1 MYELISNLILYGNL
15 PEDEILVQLA
25 KLLSDDEKSNHEL
38 RQEIYGQIKR
48 LLELAT
54 QYGFNDNLWH
64 NYLTYLL
71 MTNENPFS
79 MTCEKQGA
87 REGTVNHF
95 ALNDFK
101 VFYDLFHYDFR
112 SIEKELNIQVFLR
125 GLNKR
130 VKDLTYK
137 ELLKYNLFDT
147 TQKVPLFSDVIKLVN
162 GRVPILIETKYHNR
176 YGVLEKILIN
186 ELSNYR
192 GLYAIQSFYPMSLLW
207 LKRNTKDIPIG
218 LLSSN
223 FKNDS
228 NRLKSIIGKTLILDL
243 FFKTDFI
250 SYDVKG
256 LPNNYLSLKKD
267 KKKIVIWTIKNKK
280 DYDLARQY
288 TDSLICENFDWL

>member
-1 MYELISNLILYGNL
+1 MKDLEFLSRNLIAHRGYHNNKKGIPENSVLAFKKAIDNKYLIELDVRLTKDKKLVVFHDGNL
-15 PEDEILVQLA
+15 
-25 KLLSDDEKSNHEL
+25 
-38 RQEIYGQIKR
+38 KR
-48 LLELAT
+48 VC
-54 QYGFNDNLWH
+54 G
-64 NYLTYLL
+64 
-71 MTNENPFS
+71 
-79 MTCEKQGA
+79 
-87 REGTVNHF
+87 V
-95 ALNDFK
+95 
-101 VFYDLFHYDFR
+101 
-112 SIEKELNIQVFLR
+112 
-125 GLNKR
+125 NKR
-130 VKDLTYK
+130 VKDLTYR

-186 ELSNYR
+186 ELSNYK

-223 FKNDS
+223 FKNDL

-256 LPNNYLSLKKD
+256 LPNNYLSYKRD

>member
-112 SIEKELNIQVFLR
+112 SIEKELNIDCFSTLADYKALSKPELMYNKNVSLKVQELSKKLEETKNEQEFFDVVTQFYKDYGVGMF
-125 GLNKR
+125 GLNKAFR
-130 VKDLTYK
+130 IATSHENYV
-137 ELLKYNLFDT
+137 ELK
-147 TQKVPLFSDVIKLVN
+147 
-162 GRVPILIETKYHNR
+162 PINNMDEV
-176 YGVLEKILIN
+176 VLDDLIN
-186 ELSNYR
+186 N
-192 GLYAIQSFYPMSLLW
+192 
-207 LKRNTKDIPIG
+207 
-218 LLSSN
+218 
-223 FKNDS
+223 
-228 NRLKSIIGKTLILDL
+228 
-243 FFKTDFI
+243 
-250 SYDVKG
+250 
-256 LPNNYLSLKKD
+256 
-267 KKKIVIWTIKNKK
+267 KKIIPDVVMVDPPRKGCDGKLLETMVKMAPKRIVYVSCDPAT
-280 DYDLARQY
+280 LARDLKVLSGEGYEVEKVCAVDQFSHSSHVE
-288 TDSLICENFDWL
+288 TVVRLRKSKF

>member
-1 MYELISNLILYGNL
+1 MKDLEFLSRSLIAHRGYYNNKKGIPENSVLAFKKAIDNNYLIELDVRLTKDKKLVVFHDGNL
-15 PEDEILVQLA
+15 
-25 KLLSDDEKSNHEL
+25 
-38 RQEIYGQIKR
+38 KR
-48 LLELAT
+48 VC
-54 QYGFNDNLWH
+54 G
-64 NYLTYLL
+64 
-71 MTNENPFS
+71 
-79 MTCEKQGA
+79 
-87 REGTVNHF
+87 V
-95 ALNDFK
+95 
-101 VFYDLFHYDFR
+101 
-112 SIEKELNIQVFLR
+112 
-125 GLNKR
+125 NKR
-130 VKDLTYK
+130 VKDLTYR

-147 TQKVPLFSDVIKLVN
+147 TLKVPLFSDVIKLVN

-186 ELSNYR
+186 ELSNYK
-192 GLYAIQSFYPMSLLW
+192 GIYAIQSFYPMSLLW

-223 FKNDS
+223 FKNDL

-256 LPNNYLSLKKD
+256 LPNNYLSYKRD

>member
-1 MYELISNLILYGNL
+1 MKDLEFLSRSLIAHRGYYNNKKGIPENCVLAFKKAIDNNYLIELDVRLTK
-15 PEDEILVQLA
+15 DQKLVVFH
-25 KLLSDDEKSNHEL
+25 D
-38 RQEIYGQIKR
+38 
-48 LLELAT
+48 
-54 QYGFNDNLWH
+54 DNLKRV
-64 NYLTYLL
+64 
-71 MTNENPFS
+71 
-79 MTCEKQGA
+79 CG
-87 REGTVNHF
+87 V
-95 ALNDFK
+95 
-101 VFYDLFHYDFR
+101 
-112 SIEKELNIQVFLR
+112 
-125 GLNKR
+125 NKR
-130 VKDLTYK
+130 VKDLTYR
-137 ELLKYNLFDT
+137 ELLRYNLFDT
-147 TQKVPLFSDVIKLVN
+147 TLKVPLFSDVIKLVN

-186 ELSNYR
+186 ELSNYK

-223 FKNDS
+223 FKNDL

-256 LPNNYLSLKKD
+256 LPNNYLSYKRN

>member
-1 MYELISNLILYGNL
+1 MKDLEFLSRNLIAHRGYHNNKKGI
-15 PEDEILVQLA
+15 PENSVLAFKKAIDNNYLIELDVRLTKDKKLVVFH
-25 KLLSDDEKSNHEL
+25 D
-38 RQEIYGQIKR
+38 
-48 LLELAT
+48 
-54 QYGFNDNLWH
+54 DNLKRV
-64 NYLTYLL
+64 
-71 MTNENPFS
+71 
-79 MTCEKQGA
+79 CG
-87 REGTVNHF
+87 VN
-95 ALNDFK
+95 K
-101 VFYDLFHYDFR
+101 
-112 SIEKELNIQVFLR
+112 K
-125 GLNKR
+125 

-147 TQKVPLFSDVIKLVN
+147 TLKVPLFSDVIKLVN

-186 ELSNYR
+186 ELSNYK

-223 FKNDS
+223 FKNDL

-256 LPNNYLSLKKD
+256 LPNNYLSYKRD

>member
-1 MYELISNLILYGNL
+1 MKALEFLSRNLIAHRGYHNNKKGI
-15 PEDEILVQLA
+15 PENSVLAFKKAIDNNYLIELDVRLTKDQKLVVFH
-25 KLLSDDEKSNHEL
+25 D
-38 RQEIYGQIKR
+38 
-48 LLELAT
+48 
-54 QYGFNDNLWH
+54 DNLKRV
-64 NYLTYLL
+64 
-71 MTNENPFS
+71 
-79 MTCEKQGA
+79 CG
-87 REGTVNHF
+87 V
-95 ALNDFK
+95 
-101 VFYDLFHYDFR
+101 
-112 SIEKELNIQVFLR
+112 
-125 GLNKR
+125 NKR
-130 VKDLTYK
+130 VKDLTYR

-147 TQKVPLFSDVIKLVN
+147 TLKVPLFSDVIKLVN

-186 ELSNYR
+186 ELSNYK

-223 FKNDS
+223 FKNDL

-256 LPNNYLSLKKD
+256 LPNNYLSYKRD

>member
-1 MYELISNLILYGNL
+1 MKALEFLSRNLIAHRGYHNNKKGI
-15 PEDEILVQLA
+15 PENSVLAFKKAIDNNYLIELDVRLTKDQKLVVFH
-25 KLLSDDEKSNHEL
+25 D
-38 RQEIYGQIKR
+38 
-48 LLELAT
+48 
-54 QYGFNDNLWH
+54 DNLKRV
-64 NYLTYLL
+64 
-71 MTNENPFS
+71 
-79 MTCEKQGA
+79 CG
-87 REGTVNHF
+87 V
-95 ALNDFK
+95 
-101 VFYDLFHYDFR
+101 
-112 SIEKELNIQVFLR
+112 
-125 GLNKR
+125 NKR
-130 VKDLTYK
+130 VKDLTYR

-147 TQKVPLFSDVIKLVN
+147 TLKVPLFSDVIKLVN

-186 ELSNYR
+186 ELSNYK

-223 FKNDS
+223 FKNDL

-256 LPNNYLSLKKD
+256 LPNNYLSYKRN

>member
-1 MYELISNLILYGNL
+1 MKDLEFLSRNLIAHRGYHNNKKGIPENSVLAFKKAIDNNYLIELDVRLTKDKKLVVFHDGNL
-15 PEDEILVQLA
+15 
-25 KLLSDDEKSNHEL
+25 
-38 RQEIYGQIKR
+38 KR
-48 LLELAT
+48 VC
-54 QYGFNDNLWH
+54 G
-64 NYLTYLL
+64 
-71 MTNENPFS
+71 
-79 MTCEKQGA
+79 
-87 REGTVNHF
+87 V
-95 ALNDFK
+95 
-101 VFYDLFHYDFR
+101 
-112 SIEKELNIQVFLR
+112 
-125 GLNKR
+125 NKR
-130 VKDLTYK
+130 VKDLTYR
-137 ELLKYNLFDT
+137 ELLKYNLFNT
-147 TQKVPLFSDVIKLVN
+147 TLKVPLFSDVIKLVN

-186 ELSNYR
+186 ELSNYK

-223 FKNDS
+223 FKNDL

-256 LPNNYLSLKKD
+256 LPNNYLSYKRD

>member
-1 MYELISNLILYGNL
+1 MKDLEFLSRSLIAHRGYYNNKKGIPENSVLAFKKAIDNNYLIELDVRLTKDKKLVVFHDGNL
-15 PEDEILVQLA
+15 
-25 KLLSDDEKSNHEL
+25 
-38 RQEIYGQIKR
+38 KR
-48 LLELAT
+48 VC
-54 QYGFNDNLWH
+54 G
-64 NYLTYLL
+64 
-71 MTNENPFS
+71 
-79 MTCEKQGA
+79 
-87 REGTVNHF
+87 V
-95 ALNDFK
+95 
-101 VFYDLFHYDFR
+101 
-112 SIEKELNIQVFLR
+112 
-125 GLNKR
+125 NKR
-130 VKDLTYK
+130 VKDLTYR

-147 TQKVPLFSDVIKLVN
+147 TLKVPLFSDVIKLVN
-162 GRVPILIETKYHNR
+162 GRVPILIETKYYNR

-186 ELSNYR
+186 ELSNYK

-223 FKNDS
+223 FKNDL

-256 LPNNYLSLKKD
+256 LPNNYLSYKGD

>member
-1 MYELISNLILYGNL
+1 MKDLEFLSRSLIAHRGYHNNKKGISENSVLAFKKAIDNNYLIELDVRLTK
-15 PEDEILVQLA
+15 DKKLVVFH
-25 KLLSDDEKSNHEL
+25 D
-38 RQEIYGQIKR
+38 
-48 LLELAT
+48 
-54 QYGFNDNLWH
+54 DNLKRV
-64 NYLTYLL
+64 
-71 MTNENPFS
+71 
-79 MTCEKQGA
+79 CG
-87 REGTVNHF
+87 VN
-95 ALNDFK
+95 K
-101 VFYDLFHYDFR
+101 
-112 SIEKELNIQVFLR
+112 K
-125 GLNKR
+125 

-186 ELSNYR
+186 ELSNYK

-223 FKNDS
+223 FKNNS
-228 NRLKSIIGKTLILDL
+228 NSLKKLIGKTLILDL

-256 LPNNYLSLKKD
+256 LPSNYLSLKKD

-280 DYDLARQY
+280 DYDLAKKY
-288 TDSLICENFDWL
+288 TDALICENMYKYEKNSFV

>member
-1 MYELISNLILYGNL
+1 MKDLEFLSRNLIAHRGYHNNKKGIPENSVLAFKKAIDNKYLIELDVRLTKDKKLVVFHDGNL
-15 PEDEILVQLA
+15 
-25 KLLSDDEKSNHEL
+25 
-38 RQEIYGQIKR
+38 KR
-48 LLELAT
+48 VC
-54 QYGFNDNLWH
+54 G
-64 NYLTYLL
+64 
-71 MTNENPFS
+71 
-79 MTCEKQGA
+79 
-87 REGTVNHF
+87 V
-95 ALNDFK
+95 
-101 VFYDLFHYDFR
+101 
-112 SIEKELNIQVFLR
+112 
-125 GLNKR
+125 NKR
-130 VKDLTYK
+130 VKDLTYR

-147 TQKVPLFSDVIKLVN
+147 TLKVPLFSDVIKIVN

-186 ELSNYR
+186 ELSNYK

-223 FKNDS
+223 FKNDL

-256 LPNNYLSLKKD
+256 LPNNYLSYKRN

>member
-1 MYELISNLILYGNL
+1 MKDLEFLSRNLIAHRGYHNNKKGI
-15 PEDEILVQLA
+15 PENSVLAFKKAIDNNYLIELDVRLTKDKKLVVFH
-25 KLLSDDEKSNHEL
+25 D
-38 RQEIYGQIKR
+38 
-48 LLELAT
+48 
-54 QYGFNDNLWH
+54 DNLKRV
-64 NYLTYLL
+64 
-71 MTNENPFS
+71 
-79 MTCEKQGA
+79 CG
-87 REGTVNHF
+87 V
-95 ALNDFK
+95 
-101 VFYDLFHYDFR
+101 
-112 SIEKELNIQVFLR
+112 
-125 GLNKR
+125 NKR

-147 TQKVPLFSDVIKLVN
+147 TLKVPLFSEVIKLVN

-186 ELSNYR
+186 ELSNYK

-223 FKNDS
+223 FKNNS
-228 NRLKSIIGKTLILDL
+228 NSLKKLIGKTLILDL

-256 LPNNYLSLKKD
+256 LPSNYISLKKD

-280 DYDLARQY
+280 DYDLAKKY
-288 TDSLICENFDWL
+288 TDALICENMYKYEKNSFV

>member
-1 MYELISNLILYGNL
+1 MKDLEFLSRNLIAHRGYHNNKKGI
-15 PEDEILVQLA
+15 PENSVLAFKKAIDNKYLIELDVRLTKDQKLVVFH
-25 KLLSDDEKSNHEL
+25 D
-38 RQEIYGQIKR
+38 
-48 LLELAT
+48 
-54 QYGFNDNLWH
+54 DNLKRV
-64 NYLTYLL
+64 
-71 MTNENPFS
+71 
-79 MTCEKQGA
+79 CG
-87 REGTVNHF
+87 V
-95 ALNDFK
+95 
-101 VFYDLFHYDFR
+101 
-112 SIEKELNIQVFLR
+112 
-125 GLNKR
+125 NKR
-130 VKDLTYK
+130 VKDLTYR
-137 ELLKYNLFDT
+137 ELLRYNLFDT
-147 TQKVPLFSDVIKLVN
+147 TLKVPLFSDVIKLVN

-186 ELSNYR
+186 ELSNYK

-223 FKNDS
+223 FKNDL

-256 LPNNYLSLKKD
+256 LPNNYLSYKRN

>member
-1 MYELISNLILYGNL
+1 MKDL
-15 PEDEILVQLA
+15 EILSRSLIAHRGYYNNKKGIPENSVLA
-25 KLLSDDEKSNHEL
+25 FKKAIDNNYLIELDVRLTKDKKLVVFHD
-38 RQEIYGQIKR
+38 
-48 LLELAT
+48 
-54 QYGFNDNLWH
+54 DNLKRV
-64 NYLTYLL
+64 
-71 MTNENPFS
+71 
-79 MTCEKQGA
+79 CG
-87 REGTVNHF
+87 VN
-95 ALNDFK
+95 K
-101 VFYDLFHYDFR
+101 M
-112 SIEKELNIQVFLR
+112 
-125 GLNKR
+125 
-130 VKDLTYK
+130 VKDLTYR
-137 ELLKYNLFDT
+137 ELLRYNLFDT
-147 TQKVPLFSDVIKLVN
+147 TLKVPLFSDVIKLVN

-186 ELSNYR
+186 ELSNYK

-223 FKNDS
+223 FKNDL

-256 LPNNYLSLKKD
+256 LPNNYLSYKRN

>member
-1 MYELISNLILYGNL
+1 MKDLEFLSRNLIAHRGYHNNKKGI
-15 PEDEILVQLA
+15 PENSVLAFKKAIDNNYLIELDVRLTKDKKLVVFH
-25 KLLSDDEKSNHEL
+25 D
-38 RQEIYGQIKR
+38 
-48 LLELAT
+48 
-54 QYGFNDNLWH
+54 DNLKRV
-64 NYLTYLL
+64 
-71 MTNENPFS
+71 
-79 MTCEKQGA
+79 CG
-87 REGTVNHF
+87 V
-95 ALNDFK
+95 
-101 VFYDLFHYDFR
+101 
-112 SIEKELNIQVFLR
+112 
-125 GLNKR
+125 NKR

-147 TQKVPLFSDVIKLVN
+147 TLKVPLFSEVIKLVN

-186 ELSNYR
+186 ELSNYK

-223 FKNDS
+223 FKNNS
-228 NRLKSIIGKTLILDL
+228 NSLKKLIGKTLILDL

-256 LPNNYLSLKKD
+256 LPSNYLSLKKD

-280 DYDLARQY
+280 DYDLAKKY
-288 TDSLICENFDWL
+288 TDALICENMYEYEKNSFV

>member
-1 MYELISNLILYGNL
+1 MKDLEFLSRNLIAHRGYHNNKKGIPENSVLAFKKAIDNNYLIELDVRLTKDKKLVVFHDGNL
-15 PEDEILVQLA
+15 
-25 KLLSDDEKSNHEL
+25 
-38 RQEIYGQIKR
+38 KR
-48 LLELAT
+48 VC
-54 QYGFNDNLWH
+54 G
-64 NYLTYLL
+64 
-71 MTNENPFS
+71 
-79 MTCEKQGA
+79 
-87 REGTVNHF
+87 V
-95 ALNDFK
+95 
-101 VFYDLFHYDFR
+101 
-112 SIEKELNIQVFLR
+112 
-125 GLNKR
+125 NKR
-130 VKDLTYK
+130 VKDLTYR
-137 ELLKYNLFDT
+137 EVLKYNLFDT
-147 TQKVPLFSDVIKLVN
+147 TLKVPLFSDVIKLVN

-176 YGVLEKILIN
+176 YGVLERILIN
-186 ELSNYR
+186 ELSNYK

-223 FKNDS
+223 FKNDL

-256 LPNNYLSLKKD
+256 LPNNYLSYKRD

>member
-1 MYELISNLILYGNL
+1 MKALEFLSRNLIAHWGYHNNKKGIPENSVLAFKKAIDNKYLIELDVRLTKDKKLVVFHDGNL
-15 PEDEILVQLA
+15 
-25 KLLSDDEKSNHEL
+25 
-38 RQEIYGQIKR
+38 KR
-48 LLELAT
+48 VC
-54 QYGFNDNLWH
+54 G
-64 NYLTYLL
+64 
-71 MTNENPFS
+71 
-79 MTCEKQGA
+79 
-87 REGTVNHF
+87 V
-95 ALNDFK
+95 
-101 VFYDLFHYDFR
+101 
-112 SIEKELNIQVFLR
+112 
-125 GLNKR
+125 NKR
-130 VKDLTYK
+130 VKDLTYR

-147 TQKVPLFSDVIKLVN
+147 TLKVPLFSDVIKLVN

-186 ELSNYR
+186 ELSNYK
-192 GLYAIQSFYPMSLLW
+192 GIYAIQSFYPMSLLW

-223 FKNDS
+223 FKNDL

-256 LPNNYLSLKKD
+256 LPNNYLSYKRN

>member
-1 MYELISNLILYGNL
+1 MKDLEFLSRSLIAHRGYHNNKKGIPENSVLAFKKAIDNNYLIELDVRLTK
-15 PEDEILVQLA
+15 DKKLVVFH
-25 KLLSDDEKSNHEL
+25 D
-38 RQEIYGQIKR
+38 
-48 LLELAT
+48 
-54 QYGFNDNLWH
+54 DNL
-64 NYLTYLL
+64 
-71 MTNENPFS
+71 
-79 MTCEKQGA
+79 K
-87 REGTVNHF
+87 RECGV
-95 ALNDFK
+95 
-101 VFYDLFHYDFR
+101 
-112 SIEKELNIQVFLR
+112 
-125 GLNKR
+125 NKR
-130 VKDLTYK
+130 VKDLTYR

-147 TQKVPLFSDVIKLVN
+147 TLKVPLFSDVIKLVN
-162 GRVPILIETKYHNR
+162 GKVPILIETKYHNR

-186 ELSNYR
+186 ELSNYK

-223 FKNDS
+223 FKNDL

-256 LPNNYLSLKKD
+256 LPNNYLSYKRN

>member
-1 MYELISNLILYGNL
+1 MKDLEFLSRSLIAHRGYYNNKKGIPENSVLAFKKAIDNNYLIELDVRLTK
-15 PEDEILVQLA
+15 DQKLVVFH
-25 KLLSDDEKSNHEL
+25 D
-38 RQEIYGQIKR
+38 
-48 LLELAT
+48 
-54 QYGFNDNLWH
+54 DNLKRV
-64 NYLTYLL
+64 
-71 MTNENPFS
+71 
-79 MTCEKQGA
+79 CG
-87 REGTVNHF
+87 V
-95 ALNDFK
+95 
-101 VFYDLFHYDFR
+101 
-112 SIEKELNIQVFLR
+112 
-125 GLNKR
+125 NKR
-130 VKDLTYK
+130 VKDLTYR
-137 ELLKYNLFDT
+137 ELLRYNLFDT
-147 TQKVPLFSDVIKLVN
+147 TLKVPLFSDVIKLVN

-186 ELSNYR
+186 ELSNYK

-223 FKNDS
+223 FKNDL

-256 LPNNYLSLKKD
+256 LPNNYLSYKRN

-288 TDSLICENFDWL
+288 TGSLICENFDWL

>member
-1 MYELISNLILYGNL
+1 MKDLEFLSRNLIAHRGYHNNKKGI
-15 PEDEILVQLA
+15 PENSVLAFKKAIDNNYLIELDVRLTKDKKLVVFH
-25 KLLSDDEKSNHEL
+25 D
-38 RQEIYGQIKR
+38 
-48 LLELAT
+48 
-54 QYGFNDNLWH
+54 DNLKRV
-64 NYLTYLL
+64 
-71 MTNENPFS
+71 
-79 MTCEKQGA
+79 CG
-87 REGTVNHF
+87 VN
-95 ALNDFK
+95 K
-101 VFYDLFHYDFR
+101 M
-112 SIEKELNIQVFLR
+112 
-125 GLNKR
+125 
-130 VKDLTYK
+130 VKDLTYR
-137 ELLKYNLFDT
+137 ELLRYNLFDT
-147 TQKVPLFSDVIKLVN
+147 TLKVPLFSDVIKLVN

-186 ELSNYR
+186 ELSNYK

-207 LKRNTKDIPIG
+207 LKINTKDIPIG

-223 FKNDS
+223 FKNDL

-256 LPNNYLSLKKD
+256 LPNNYLSYKRN

>member
-1 MYELISNLILYGNL
+1 MKDLEFLSRSLIAHRGYHNNKKGIPENSVLAFKKAIDNNYLIELDVRLTK
-15 PEDEILVQLA
+15 DQKLVVFH
-25 KLLSDDEKSNHEL
+25 D
-38 RQEIYGQIKR
+38 
-48 LLELAT
+48 
-54 QYGFNDNLWH
+54 DNLKRV
-64 NYLTYLL
+64 
-71 MTNENPFS
+71 
-79 MTCEKQGA
+79 CG
-87 REGTVNHF
+87 V
-95 ALNDFK
+95 
-101 VFYDLFHYDFR
+101 
-112 SIEKELNIQVFLR
+112 
-125 GLNKR
+125 NKR
-130 VKDLTYK
+130 VKDLTYI

-147 TQKVPLFSDVIKLVN
+147 TLKVPLFSDVIKLVN
-162 GRVPILIETKYHNR
+162 GKVPILIETKYHNR

-186 ELSNYR
+186 ELSNYK

-223 FKNDS
+223 FKNDL

-256 LPNNYLSLKKD
+256 LPNNYLSYKRN

>member
-1 MYELISNLILYGNL
+1 MKDLEFLSRNLIAHRGYHNNKKGI
-15 PEDEILVQLA
+15 PENSVLAFKKAIDNNYLIELDVRLTKDQKLVVFH
-25 KLLSDDEKSNHEL
+25 D
-38 RQEIYGQIKR
+38 
-48 LLELAT
+48 
-54 QYGFNDNLWH
+54 DNLKRV
-64 NYLTYLL
+64 
-71 MTNENPFS
+71 
-79 MTCEKQGA
+79 CG
-87 REGTVNHF
+87 V
-95 ALNDFK
+95 
-101 VFYDLFHYDFR
+101 
-112 SIEKELNIQVFLR
+112 
-125 GLNKR
+125 NKR
-130 VKDLTYK
+130 VKDLTYR

-147 TQKVPLFSDVIKLVN
+147 TLKVPLFSDVIKLVN
-162 GRVPILIETKYHNR
+162 GKVPILIETKYHNR

-186 ELSNYR
+186 ELSNYK

-223 FKNDS
+223 FKNDL

-256 LPNNYLSLKKD
+256 LPNNYLSYKRD

>member
-1 MYELISNLILYGNL
+1 MKDLEFLSRSLIAHRGYYNNKKGIPENSVLAFKKAIDNNYLIELDVRLTK
-15 PEDEILVQLA
+15 DKKLVVFH
-25 KLLSDDEKSNHEL
+25 D
-38 RQEIYGQIKR
+38 
-48 LLELAT
+48 
-54 QYGFNDNLWH
+54 DNLKRV
-64 NYLTYLL
+64 
-71 MTNENPFS
+71 
-79 MTCEKQGA
+79 CG
-87 REGTVNHF
+87 VN
-95 ALNDFK
+95 K
-101 VFYDLFHYDFR
+101 
-112 SIEKELNIQVFLR
+112 K
-125 GLNKR
+125 

-147 TQKVPLFSDVIKLVN
+147 TLKVPLFSDVIKLVN

-218 LLSSN
+218 LLFSN

-280 DYDLARQY
+280 DYDLSRKY
-288 TDSLICENFDWL
+288 TDALICENMDKYDKK

>member
-1 MYELISNLILYGNL
+1 MKDIEFLSRNLIAHRGYHNNKKGI
-15 PEDEILVQLA
+15 PENSVLAFKKAIDNNYLIELDVRLTKDQKLVVFH
-25 KLLSDDEKSNHEL
+25 D
-38 RQEIYGQIKR
+38 
-48 LLELAT
+48 
-54 QYGFNDNLWH
+54 DNLKRV
-64 NYLTYLL
+64 
-71 MTNENPFS
+71 
-79 MTCEKQGA
+79 CG
-87 REGTVNHF
+87 V
-95 ALNDFK
+95 
-101 VFYDLFHYDFR
+101 
-112 SIEKELNIQVFLR
+112 
-125 GLNKR
+125 NKR
-130 VKDLTYK
+130 VKDLTYR
-137 ELLKYNLFDT
+137 ELLRYNLFNT
-147 TQKVPLFSDVIKLVN
+147 TLKVPLFSDVIKLVN

-186 ELSNYR
+186 ELSNYK

-223 FKNDS
+223 FKNDL

-256 LPNNYLSLKKD
+256 LPNNYLSYKRN

>member
-1 MYELISNLILYGNL
+1 MKDLEFLSRNLIAHRGYHNNKKGIPENSVLAFKKAIDNNYLIELDVRLTKDKKLVVFHDGNL
-15 PEDEILVQLA
+15 KRVCGVN
-25 KLLSDDEKSNHEL
+25 KS
-38 RQEIYGQIKR
+38 
-48 LLELAT
+48 
-54 QYGFNDNLWH
+54 
-64 NYLTYLL
+64 
-71 MTNENPFS
+71 
-79 MTCEKQGA
+79 
-87 REGTVNHF
+87 
-95 ALNDFK
+95 
-101 VFYDLFHYDFR
+101 
-112 SIEKELNIQVFLR
+112 
-125 GLNKR
+125 

-147 TQKVPLFSDVIKLVN
+147 TLKVPLFSDVIKLVN

-186 ELSNYR
+186 ELSNYK

-223 FKNDS
+223 FKNDL

-256 LPNNYLSLKKD
+256 LPNNYLSYKGD

>member
-1 MYELISNLILYGNL
+1 MKDLEFLSRSLIAHRGYYNNKKGIPENSVLAFKKAIDNNYLIELDVRLTK
-15 PEDEILVQLA
+15 DQKLVVFH
-25 KLLSDDEKSNHEL
+25 D
-38 RQEIYGQIKR
+38 
-48 LLELAT
+48 
-54 QYGFNDNLWH
+54 DNLKRV
-64 NYLTYLL
+64 
-71 MTNENPFS
+71 
-79 MTCEKQGA
+79 CG
-87 REGTVNHF
+87 V
-95 ALNDFK
+95 
-101 VFYDLFHYDFR
+101 
-112 SIEKELNIQVFLR
+112 
-125 GLNKR
+125 NKR
-130 VKDLTYK
+130 VKDLTYR
-137 ELLKYNLFDT
+137 ELLRYNLFDT
-147 TQKVPLFSDVIKLVN
+147 TLKVPLFSDVIKLVN

-186 ELSNYR
+186 ELSNYK

-223 FKNDS
+223 FKNDL

-250 SYDVKG
+250 SYNVKG
-256 LPNNYLSLKKD
+256 LPNNYLSYKRN

>member
-1 MYELISNLILYGNL
+1 MKDLEFLSRNLIAHRGYHNNKKGI
-15 PEDEILVQLA
+15 PENSVLAFKKAIDNNYLIELDVRLTKDKKLVVFH
-25 KLLSDDEKSNHEL
+25 D
-38 RQEIYGQIKR
+38 
-48 LLELAT
+48 
-54 QYGFNDNLWH
+54 DNLKRV
-64 NYLTYLL
+64 
-71 MTNENPFS
+71 
-79 MTCEKQGA
+79 CD
-87 REGTVNHF
+87 V
-95 ALNDFK
+95 
-101 VFYDLFHYDFR
+101 
-112 SIEKELNIQVFLR
+112 
-125 GLNKR
+125 NKR
-130 VKDLTYK
+130 VKDLTYR

-147 TQKVPLFSDVIKLVN
+147 TLKVPLFSDVIKLVN

-176 YGVLEKILIN
+176 FGVLEKILIN
-186 ELSNYR
+186 ELSNYK

-223 FKNDS
+223 FKNDL

-256 LPNNYLSLKKD
+256 LPNNYLSYKRN

>member
-1 MYELISNLILYGNL
+1 MKDLEFLSRNLIAHRGYHNNKKGI
-15 PEDEILVQLA
+15 PENSVLAFKKAIDNKYLIELDVRLTKDKKLVVFH
-25 KLLSDDEKSNHEL
+25 D
-38 RQEIYGQIKR
+38 
-48 LLELAT
+48 
-54 QYGFNDNLWH
+54 DNLKRV
-64 NYLTYLL
+64 
-71 MTNENPFS
+71 
-79 MTCEKQGA
+79 CG
-87 REGTVNHF
+87 V
-95 ALNDFK
+95 
-101 VFYDLFHYDFR
+101 
-112 SIEKELNIQVFLR
+112 
-125 GLNKR
+125 NKR
-130 VKDLTYK
+130 VKDLTYR

-147 TQKVPLFSDVIKLVN
+147 TLKVPLFSDVIKLVN

-186 ELSNYR
+186 ELSNYK

-223 FKNDS
+223 FKNDL

-256 LPNNYLSLKKD
+256 LPNNYLSYKRD

-288 TDSLICENFDWL
+288 TGSLICENFDWL